1 MTFVAL
7 VGDGSDEPR
16 ANSGRGL
23 GLTRSNSGNGKT
35 LKSRPR
41 PPISLSDSSFKGA
54 AGCCFYSSVGG
65 RVCVLLGKE
74 RTGEWCFAMGKR
86 EKGESLVDTAVRET
100 EEEMHIRVRRRALQ
114 AAPWCLYTQRDGDTL
129 KNVILIYFV
138 SVTEPLSLD
147 ALAKMSKSKDRAL
160 TMSDY
165 MWLPLDTIVDSSAYA
180 DHKIRRCAKTIFGI
194 AKKRGILETL
204 P

>member
-7 VGDGSDEPR
+7 VGAGADESR
-16 ANSGRGL
+16 VNSGRSFG
-23 GLTRSNSGNGKT
+23 GNDRP
-35 LKSRPR
+35 LKLRPR
-41 PPISLSDSSFKGA
+41 PPISLSDFSFKGA

-86 EKGESLVDTAVRET
+86 EKGESLVDTALRET
-100 EEEMHIRVRRRALQ
+100 EEEMHIRVRKKALTT
-114 AAPWCLYTQRDGDTL
+114 APWCLYTQRDGDIL

-138 SVTEPLSLD
+138 PVTEPLSLE
-147 ALAKMSKSKDRAL
+147 ALATMSKSKDRAL

-165 MWLPLDTIVDSSAYA
+165 MWMPLDKIVDSSAYI

-194 AKKRGILETL
+194 AKKRGILDML